1 MSRQMPVEDDE
12 TAVDTGRGRTVR
24 EAMQHPNQ
32 QDVAGIPSDFQSL
45 KSGYEELSVPPE
57 LQISAST
64 PDPPPSGLLWS
75 DDVLCALSGLSDF
88 TSSETEIL
96 QMLLETPPTVPV
108 ACVREFFLEL
118 QRQMSGRLQL
128 RNVSEQLKRLRRCD
142 VVTAAHRQRDL
153 LRWLGPVLPEELPI
167 KHMKPS
173 LWSRF
178 TTALSVTTS
187 PGSDWRGLARTLRIP
202 QSYVELWQQRSSNPA
217 EMVLRAWEGKATEA
231 TAGRLFDILMEMGRE
246 DLTGML

>member
-1 MSRQMPVEDDE
+1 M
-12 TAVDTGRGRTVR
+12 
-24 EAMQHPNQ
+24 
-32 QDVAGIPSDFQSL
+32 
-45 KSGYEELSVPPE
+45 KS
-57 LQISAST
+57 SASPQSCRYPHPRRT
-64 PDPPPSGLLWS
+64 PLHLDFCGQTTFS
-75 DDVLCALSGLSDF
+75 ALSPDCQ
-88 TSSETEIL
+88 TSPRPRRRSYR
-96 QMLLETPPTVPV
+96 
-108 ACVREFFLEL
+108 CSSRHHREFFLEL